1 MNTLPASPTL
11 DSIILLLNS
20 NDGAV
25 GRAMVVLLS
34 RQTAGEASMGATVES
49 NGRGFTAFNASTGTY
64 IAKWVLGVSSNASE
78 HEVAVAM
85 MRFLA
90 SNGTGRPVTGRFL
103 EKARKIA
110 YTHRVQLLDA
120 ALAKHAALVAAY
132 FDVADVG

>member
-34 RQTAGEASMGATVES
+34 RETSDERAQGATIERNS
-49 NGRGFTAFNASTGTY
+49 IGFSAFTRSTGTY
-64 IAKWVLGVSSNASE
+64 IAKWVLGVSSNASQRE
-78 HEVAVAM
+78 VEVAM
-85 MRFLA
+85 TRLLA
-90 SNGTGRPVTGRFL
+90 SNGTGRAVTGRFL
-103 EKARKIA
+103 DKARKIA
-110 YTHRVQLLDA
+110 LTHRGQLLEV
-120 ALAKHAALVAAY
+120 ALAKHAAIVAAY

>member
-64 IAKWVLGVSSNASE
+64 IAKWVLGVSSNASQR
-78 HEVAVAM
+78 EVEVAM

-90 SNGTGRPVTGRFL
+90 SNGTGRAVTGRFL
-103 EKARKIA
+103 AKARKIA
-110 YTHRVQLLDA
+110 LTHRGQLLDV
-120 ALAKHAALVAAY
+120 ALAKHAQIVAAY

>member
-11 DSIILLLNS
+11 DSIVSIINS

-34 RQTAGEASMGATVES
+34 RETSDERAQGATIERNS
-49 NGRGFTAFNASTGTY
+49 IGFSAFTRSTGTY
-64 IAKWVLGVSSNASE
+64 IAKWVLGVSSNASQR
-78 HEVAVAM
+78 EVEVAM
-85 MRFLA
+85 MHLLA
-90 SNGTGRPVTGRFL
+90 TNGTGRPVTGRFL